1 MSLQVAHNYISL
13 NRISI
18 ILTSLGAGSIII
30 TERYSVNNKPSLL
43 LNRLA
48 LYIRGIF
55 LSSAGYFNVYY
66 KKTAQYS
73 HNMIQKYKPGYE
85 VLEIGLL
92 TSLNAIVLFRLY
104 KSHQDFGF
112 NFNLEHSDIIIPEY
126 CPPIA

>member
-13 NRISI
+13 HRISI

-73 HNMIQKYKPGYE
+73 QNIIQKYKPGYE

-104 KSHQDFGF
+104 KNSDTIVGIY
-112 NFNLEHSDIIIPEY
+112 NKTIKNLRIR
-126 CPPIA
+126 